1 MDVISPVE
9 MKKLVIQADG
19 LKEMEID
26 SRGTK
31 ILELN
36 VPDGRANIEFYNK

>member
-1 MDVISPVE
+1 
-9 MKKLVIQADG
+9 MKKLVIPEG

-36 VPDGRANIEFYNK
+36 VPDGRLTWNSIIRK